1 MAEATTF
8 VYNAEDKVLGRL
20 ASVVAKQ
27 LISATKAGEDTRVI
41 IVNAEKAIVS
51 GKRTSVMSDY
61 RKKYELN
68 HARKGPF
75 FPRMPDKI
83 LKRTVRGM
91 LPYQKKTGGLNAI
104 RNLRVI
110 IGVPSHLSG
119 DGLPD
124 GHEMGDTSKLTRKLP
139 QKYVQLG
146 KIYLSLFDYEN
157 AKQSFSEALRR
168 DPDFDTAKQHMEALE
183 VMENNFLREDIDR

>member
-41 IVNAEKAIVS
+41 IVNAEKAVVS
-51 GKRTSVMSDY
+51 GKRTSVISDY

-75 FPRMPDKI
+75 FPRMPDQI

-91 LPYQKKTGGLNAI
+91 LPNQKN
-104 RNLRVI
+104 
-110 IGVPSHLSG
+110 SSG
-119 DGLPD
+119 
-124 GHEMGDTSKLTRKLP
+124 R
-139 QKYVQLG
+139 
-146 KIYLSLFDYEN
+146 
-157 AKQSFSEALRR
+157 AAL
-168 DPDFDTAKQHMEALE
+168 
-183 VMENNFLREDIDR
+183 

>member
-1 MAEATTF
+1 MDEEATTYVF
-8 VYNAEDKVLGRL
+8 DASNMILGRL
-20 ASVVAKQ
+20 ASHVAKI
-27 LISATKAGEDTRVI
+27 LIEGQKSGNQDRVI
-41 IVNAEKAIVS
+41 IVNAENAVVS
-51 GKRTSVMSDY
+51 GSKRSVFATY

-91 LPYQKKTGGLNAI
+91 LPYQKKTSGRNAI

-110 IGVPSHLSG
+110 IGCPSHLSG
-119 DGLPD
+119 DLPD
-124 GHEMGDTSKLTRKLP
+124 GHEKGDMSQLIRSLP

-146 KIYLSLFDYEN
+146 KISEN
-157 AKQSFSEALRR
+157 LGAPMNRIRGEL
-168 DPDFDTAKQHMEALE
+168 
-183 VMENNFLREDIDR
+183 